1 MWCLWSKIWLLH
13 LNNLK
18 KLKLTW
24 QKWNSSFKYEPNLTQ
39 REWGSIIVTRVLL
52 WQSEVRTSLTRHKLL
67 CQAAWREIWR
77 GMKMAFLPF
86 FSIKPAS
93 LPVRELARLGDY
105 ATAWKKTASQD
116 NSFPLWEIYDCICVS
131 ISHRTA
137 SSAHHGD
144 VSHSPLWQM
153 SSAQSDSGLHCC
165 TSSSARSM
173 SALRPSTLRLNGVH
187 GACRNGASLL
197 WVKK

>member
-1 MWCLWSKIWLLH
+1 MWLLH
-13 LNNLK
+13 LKNLK

-52 WQSEVRTSLTRHKLL
+52 WQSEVGTSLTRHKLL

-93 LPVRELARLGDY
+93 LSVSELARLGDY
-105 ATAWKKTASQD
+105 ATAWKKQPLRITVSLCEKYMTAYALALATPWAC
-116 NSFPLWEIYDCICVS
+116 FPL
-131 ISHRTA
+131 
-137 SSAHHGD
+137 
-144 VSHSPLWQM
+144 PLPTVANELC
-153 SSAQSDSGLHCC
+153 SEGLW
-165 TSSSARSM
+165 
-173 SALRPSTLRLNGVH
+173 P
-187 GACRNGASLL
+187 SLL
-197 WVKK
+197 HKLFGKIHISTSPQNFKIKWCSWCL